1 MEAVLN
7 MPPGHAHLTLWRWM
21 TVGKE
26 SDHAAARVHFSASRL
41 HHVGGWRA
49 DSATCQALFS
59 HMSSTSNIVE
69 DDGYASDAELLQRM
83 ARGDESA
90 LSRFYDRHSTLLYS
104 IAIKVVGDLHEAEE
118 VLLDALRLIW
128 ERAALYD
135 ATLGQPLSW
144 AVVITRHKA
153 IDRLRALKR
162 KSDGL
167 ARLTESALIDMP
179 SDPSACAKN
188 HACEG
193 AVNRLHGALT
203 GLPREQTA
211 AIELAFFKGM
221 SQSEI
226 AAHLGV
232 PIGTVKA
239 RIRRGMIALR
249 DALEDQ
255 L

>member
-1 MEAVLN
+1 MVLSQ
-7 MPPGHAHLTLWRWM
+7 TLGSANTNADVSHR
-21 TVGKE
+21 
-26 SDHAAARVHFSASRL
+26 ARFFNHRL
-41 HHVGGWRA
+41 HAGGGSLFVALWLA
-49 DSATCQALFS
+49 IFCSMSLATDIAAG
-59 HMSSTSNIVE
+59 SSGPTDE
-69 DDGYASDAELLQRM
+69 ELLQQM

-90 LSRFYDRHSTLLYS
+90 LGAFYDRHSTLLYS
-104 IAIKVVGDLHEAEE
+104 IAIKVVGDMHEAEE
-118 VLLDALRLIW
+118 ALQDGLRQVW

-135 ATLGQPLSW
+135 ASLGQPLSW

-153 IDRLRALKR
+153 IDRMRAQKR
-162 KSDGL
+162 RSDGL
-167 ARLTESALIDMP
+167 ARLAEAALVNLP
-179 SDPSACAKN
+179 SDPAASAQG

-193 AVNRLHGALT
+193 AVSRLHGALG

-221 SQSEI
+221 SQTEI
-226 AAHLGV
+226 STHLGV
-232 PIGTVKA
+232 PLGTVKA

>member
-1 MEAVLN
+1 MDTTLD
-7 MPPGHAHLTLWRWM
+7 MLLGHRHLALWRWM
-21 TVGKE
+21 TVVKE
-26 SDHAAARVHFSASRL
+26 PDHAAARVSFSASRFRTDF
-41 HHVGGWRA
+41 HRA
-49 DSATCQALFS
+49 DPVPWQAHFS
-59 HMSSTSNIVE
+59 HMSATSDIVE
-69 DDGYASDAELLQRM
+69 KDDPPSDAELLQRM
-83 ARGDESA
+83 ASGDESA
-90 LSRFYDRHSTLLYS
+90 LSRFYDQHSTLLYS

-118 VLLDALRLIW
+118 VLLDAMRLIW

-153 IDRLRALKR
+153 IDRLRSLKR

-167 ARLTESALIDMP
+167 SRLAESALIHLP
-179 SDPSACAKN
+179 TDPAACAQG

-193 AVNRLHGALT
+193 AVNRLHGALS

-226 AAHLGV
+226 ATHLGV
-232 PIGTVKA
+232 PIGTIKA